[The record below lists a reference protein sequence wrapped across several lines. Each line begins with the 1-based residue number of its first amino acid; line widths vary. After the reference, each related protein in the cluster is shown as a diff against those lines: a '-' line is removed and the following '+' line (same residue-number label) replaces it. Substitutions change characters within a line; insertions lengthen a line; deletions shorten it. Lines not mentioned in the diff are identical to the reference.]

1 MPTYEFRCPKG
12 HEFEKFFPS
21 MTGRR
26 RMKCPK
32 CGLEAERLISG
43 GAGLH
48 FKGAGFYATDYKKP
62 SAKSESDTSES
73 KTESKPESKSESKS
87 DSKPEKAA
95 EKPKTPRSKDK

>member
-48 FKGAGFYATDYKKP
+48 FKGSGFYATDYKSP
-62 SAKSESDTSES
+62 STKTESDTPS
-73 KTESKPESKSESKS
+73 ESKSESKPDAKS
-87 DSKPEKAA
+87 ESKPEKAA
-95 EKPKTPRSKDK
+95 EKPKKPRPKDK

>member
-48 FKGAGFYATDYKKP
+48 FKGSGFYATDYKKP
-62 SAKSESDTSES
+62 SATLQSDSSSES
-73 KTESKPESKSESKS
+73 KTESKSESKP
-87 DSKPEKAA
+87 DPKPEKAA
-95 EKPKTPRSKDK
+95 DKPKKPRSKDK

>member
-48 FKGAGFYATDYKKP
+48 FKGSGFYATDYKNP
-62 SAKSESDTSES
+62 SPKTESDTPSES
-73 KTESKPESKSESKS
+73 KTESKPKSE
-87 DSKPEKAA
+87 SKPEKAA